1 MKDLI
6 KTVIYDQKRIVWND
20 KFIPRRIAA
29 NIITGETIV
38 VISGIRRC
46 GKSTLLNQI
55 RNENVEKDYYMNFDD
70 ERLIRFSVEHFQILY
85 ETFIELFGIQK
96 TFYFDEIQNIPG
108 WERFVRRLH
117 DNGCKVYITGS
128 NASMLSRELG
138 THLTGRYVQTELFPF
153 SFAEF
158 LAFKKFTWND
168 SDLFSTEG
176 KATLIGLFNEYFT
189 NGGFPL
195 FLKERDEDYLKS
207 LYESILYRD
216 VLVRNKLINE
226 KELLQLVYYL
236 ASNVS
241 KLSSFNGLTK
251 IVGVKN
257 ANTISNYIS
266 FLEDTYL
273 IFQISKFD
281 YSLKKQI
288 LNPKKTYFIDNA
300 LIRRLGFSF
309 SEEKGKLLE
318 NIIFLELRRRKF
330 EIFYHS
336 NHHECDFVIRQGNA
350 IIQAIQVCYSFDAD
364 ETRLREMNGLREAM
378 NDYNLAEG
386 LILLSD
392 ALEHTI
398 EDNGKTI
405 RILPVW
411 KWLLQ

>member
-1 MKDLI
+1 
-6 KTVIYDQKRIVWND
+6 
-20 KFIPRRIAA
+20 
-29 NIITGETIV
+29 
-38 VISGIRRC
+38 
-46 GKSTLLNQI
+46 
-55 RNENVEKDYYMNFDD
+55 
-70 ERLIRFSVEHFQILY
+70 
-85 ETFIELFGIQK
+85 
-96 TFYFDEIQNIPG
+96 
-108 WERFVRRLH
+108 
-117 DNGCKVYITGS
+117 
-128 NASMLSRELG
+128 
-138 THLTGRYVQTELFPF
+138 
-153 SFAEF
+153 
-158 LAFKKFTWND
+158 
-168 SDLFSTEG
+168 
-176 KATLIGLFNEYFT
+176 
-189 NGGFPL
+189 
-195 FLKERDEDYLKS
+195 
-207 LYESILYRD
+207 
-216 VLVRNKLINE
+216 
-226 KELLQLVYYL
+226 
-236 ASNVS
+236 
-241 KLSSFNGLTK
+241 
-251 IVGVKN
+251 
-257 ANTISNYIS
+257 
-266 FLEDTYL
+266 
-273 IFQISKFD
+273 
-281 YSLKKQI
+281 LKKQI